1 MNIEELRKQPSAA
14 RAAKIA
20 ALDTEFNASPL
31 KKYIDRRIK
40 EAAANGETEL
50 SLDFY
55 YTKQQV
61 FGDEYDGPTL
71 DTVIRNYR
79 NEGFVA
85 YSKNWLSPNGYGNTA
100 IVISWQ

>member
-1 MNIEELRKQPSAA
+1 MNINELRKQSYSA
-14 RAAKIA
+14 RARKTAT
-20 ALDTEFNASPL
+20 LDAEFNASPL
-31 KKYIDRRIK
+31 KECIDRRIK
-40 EAAANGETEL
+40 EAAANGEIEL
-50 SLDFY
+50 SLNFY
-55 YTKQQV
+55 YTKKQV

-100 IVISWQ
+100 LVISWQ

>member
-1 MNIEELRKQPSAA
+1 MNINELRKQTYAA
-14 RAAKIA
+14 RAAKTA
-20 ALDTEFNASPL
+20 ALDAEFNASPL
-31 KKYIDRRIK
+31 KEYIDRRIK
-40 EAAANGETEL
+40 EAAKNGEIEL
-50 SLDFY
+50 SINFY
-55 YTKQQV
+55 YTKKQV

-100 IVISWQ
+100 LVISWQ

>member
-1 MNIEELRKQPSAA
+1 M
-14 RAAKIA
+14 
-20 ALDTEFNASPL
+20 
-31 KKYIDRRIK
+31 
-40 EAAANGETEL
+40 
-50 SLDFY
+50 
-55 YTKQQV
+55 

-100 IVISWQ
+100 LVISWQ

>member
-1 MNIEELRKQPSAA
+1 MNIMELRKQTYAA
-14 RAAKIA
+14 RAAKAA

-40 EAAANGETEL
+40 EASKDGEIEL
-50 SLDFY
+50 SINFY
-55 YTKQQV
+55 YTKKQV
-61 FGDEYDGPTL
+61 FGDEYAGPTL

-100 IVISWQ
+100 LVISWQ